1 MILTVR
7 ELVNHLGMNPK
18 TEFVGASILVR
29 TLERLG
35 AIKKVGTRPFL
46 DDNGKPTIGR
56 PSALYEFPETVTF
69 DFPSEALEF
78 VPKAKKAK
86 KAKVSVPEVDVVDAD
101 LSEVVAETVVDDE
114 PVVAETVETEPET
127 VERDVVAETVET
139 EPETVER
146 DEVVAEDDEDE
157 DEDEEVDFS
166 SDSLLEQFLRESA

>member
-127 VERDVVAETVET
+127 VERD
-139 EPETVER
+139 
-146 DEVVAEDDEDE
+146 EVVAEDDEDE